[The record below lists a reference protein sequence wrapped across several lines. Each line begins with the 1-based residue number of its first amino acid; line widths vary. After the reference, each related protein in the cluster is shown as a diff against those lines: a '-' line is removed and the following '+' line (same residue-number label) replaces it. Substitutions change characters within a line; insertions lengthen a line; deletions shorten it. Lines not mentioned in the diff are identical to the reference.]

1 MGLVLKLGRDKSVSC
16 MNKNFVHAC
25 LLKIYEPL
33 KIRHI
38 CTKNIQKVDIDD
50 VIKYNCSRQSYRVVT
65 HEQMF
70 LKERLVKTDKPSL
83 ASIKLFSEQ
92 VRAAAIALYKE
103 LSRFISRITVRI
115 GFNVTQK
122 NLTLALDILLW
133 QEKSSVQWHLY
144 QMFYLACRKPINF
157 FLSFNML
164 STYGL
169 TFQVGD
175 LRGVF

>member
-1 MGLVLKLGRDKSVSC
+1 M
-16 MNKNFVHAC
+16 F
-25 LLKIYEPL
+25 LKIYQPL

-38 CTKNIQKVDIDD
+38 CTKNKLFKPGLQKKKVDIDD

-83 ASIKLFSEQ
+83 ASFKLFSEQ

-144 QMFYLACRKPINF
+144 QIKRLVENQFIYF
-157 FLSFNML
+157 FLSICYQHL
-164 STYGL
+164 
-169 TFQVGD
+169 D
-175 LRGVF
+175 

>member
-1 MGLVLKLGRDKSVSC
+1 M
-16 MNKNFVHAC
+16 F
-25 LLKIYEPL
+25 LKIYEPL

-38 CTKNIQKVDIDD
+38 CTKNKLFKPGLQKKKVDIDD

-65 HEQMF
+65 NEQMF

-83 ASIKLFSEQ
+83 ASFKLFSEQ

-103 LSRFISRITVRI
+103 LSHFISRITVRI
-115 GFNVTQK
+115 GFNMTQK

-144 QMFYLACRKPINF
+144 QIKRLVENQLISF
-157 FLSFNML
+157 FLSIC
-164 STYGL
+164 Y
-169 TFQVGD
+169 QHVH
-175 LRGVF
+175 

>member
-1 MGLVLKLGRDKSVSC
+1 M
-16 MNKNFVHAC
+16 F
-25 LLKIYEPL
+25 LKIYEPL

-38 CTKNIQKVDIDD
+38 CTKNILFKPGLQKKKVDIDD

-83 ASIKLFSEQ
+83 ASFKLFSEQ

-103 LSRFISRITVRI
+103 LSHFISRITVRI
-115 GFNVTQK
+115 GFNMTQK

-144 QMFYLACRKPINF
+144 QIKLLVENQLISF
-157 FLSFNML
+157 FLSIC
-164 STYGL
+164 Y
-169 TFQVGD
+169 QHVD
-175 LRGVF
+175 

>member
-1 MGLVLKLGRDKSVSC
+1 M
-16 MNKNFVHAC
+16 F
-25 LLKIYEPL
+25 LKIYEPL

-38 CTKNIQKVDIDD
+38 CTKNKLFKPGLQKKKVDIDD

-83 ASIKLFSEQ
+83 ASFKLFSEQ

-103 LSRFISRITVRI
+103 LSHFISRITVRI
-115 GFNVTQK
+115 GFNMTQK

-144 QMFYLACRKPINF
+144 QIKRLVENQLISF
-157 FLSFNML
+157 FLSIC
-164 STYGL
+164 Y
-169 TFQVGD
+169 QHVH
-175 LRGVF
+175 

>member
-1 MGLVLKLGRDKSVSC
+1 M
-16 MNKNFVHAC
+16 F
-25 LLKIYEPL
+25 LKIYEPL

-38 CTKNIQKVDIDD
+38 CTKNKLFKPGLQKKKVDIDD

-83 ASIKLFSEQ
+83 ASFKLFSEQ

-122 NLTLALDILLW
+122 NLTLALDILLC

-144 QMFYLACRKPINF
+144 QIKRLVENQLISF
-157 FLSFNML
+157 FLSICYQHM
-164 STYGL
+164 
-169 TFQVGD
+169 D
-175 LRGVF
+175 

>member
-1 MGLVLKLGRDKSVSC
+1 M
-16 MNKNFVHAC
+16 F
-25 LLKIYEPL
+25 LKIYEPL

-38 CTKNIQKVDIDD
+38 CTKNKLFKPGLQKKKVDIDD
-50 VIKYNCSRQSYRVVT
+50 VITYNCSRQSYRVVT

-83 ASIKLFSEQ
+83 ASFKLFSEQ

-103 LSRFISRITVRI
+103 LSHFISRITLRI
-115 GFNVTQK
+115 GFNMTQK

-144 QMFYLACRKPINF
+144 QIKRLVENQLISF
-157 FLSFNML
+157 FLSIC
-164 STYGL
+164 Y
-169 TFQVGD
+169 QHVH
-175 LRGVF
+175 

>member
-1 MGLVLKLGRDKSVSC
+1 M
-16 MNKNFVHAC
+16 F
-25 LLKIYEPL
+25 LKIYEPL

-38 CTKNIQKVDIDD
+38 CTKNILFKPTGLQKKKVDIDD

-83 ASIKLFSEQ
+83 ASFKLFSEQ

-103 LSRFISRITVRI
+103 LSHFISRITVRI
-115 GFNVTQK
+115 GFNMTQK

-144 QMFYLACRKPINF
+144 QIKRLVENQLISF
-157 FLSFNML
+157 FLSIC
-164 STYGL
+164 Y
-169 TFQVGD
+169 QHVH
-175 LRGVF
+175 

>member
-1 MGLVLKLGRDKSVSC
+1 M
-16 MNKNFVHAC
+16 F
-25 LLKIYEPL
+25 LKIYEPL

-38 CTKNIQKVDIDD
+38 CTKNILFKPGLQKKKVDIDD

-83 ASIKLFSEQ
+83 ASFKLFSEQ

-103 LSRFISRITVRI
+103 LSHFISRITVRI
-115 GFNVTQK
+115 GFNMTQK

-144 QMFYLACRKPINF
+144 QIKRLVENQLISF
-157 FLSFNML
+157 FLSICYQHM
-164 STYGL
+164 
-169 TFQVGD
+169 D
-175 LRGVF
+175 

>member
-1 MGLVLKLGRDKSVSC
+1 M
-16 MNKNFVHAC
+16 F
-25 LLKIYEPL
+25 LKIYEPL

-38 CTKNIQKVDIDD
+38 CTKNILFKPGLQKKKVDIDD
-50 VIKYNCSRQSYRVVT
+50 VLKYNCSRQSYRVVT

-83 ASIKLFSEQ
+83 ASSKLFSKQ

-103 LSRFISRITVRI
+103 LSHFISRITVRI
-115 GFNVTQK
+115 GFNMTQK

-144 QMFYLACRKPINF
+144 QIKRLVENQLISF
-157 FLSFNML
+157 FLSIC
-164 STYGL
+164 Y
-169 TFQVGD
+169 QHVH
-175 LRGVF
+175 

>member
-1 MGLVLKLGRDKSVSC
+1 MCFGIFNQYKHVVCKQSTKKTIIMGLVLKLGRDKSLSC

-38 CTKNIQKVDIDD
+38 CTKNKLFKPGLQKKKVDIDD

-83 ASIKLFSEQ
+83 ASFKLFSEQ

-103 LSRFISRITVRI
+103 LSHFISRITVRI
-115 GFNVTQK
+115 GFNMTQK

-133 QEKSSVQWHLY
+133 QEKVQ
-144 QMFYLACRKPINF
+144 CNGICTK
-157 FLSFNML
+157 
-164 STYGL
+164 
-169 TFQVGD
+169 
-175 LRGVF
+175 

>member
-38 CTKNIQKVDIDD
+38 CTKNKLFKPGLQEKKVDIDD

-83 ASIKLFSEQ
+83 ASFKLFSEQ

-103 LSRFISRITVRI
+103 LSHFYFQDYCTYWIQYDAEKFNTGSRHFIVA
-115 GFNVTQK
+115 G
-122 NLTLALDILLW
+122 
-133 QEKSSVQWHLY
+133 KSSVQWHLY
-144 QMFYLACRKPINF
+144 QIKRLVENQLISF
-157 FLSFNML
+157 FLSICYQHM
-164 STYGL
+164 
-169 TFQVGD
+169 D
-175 LRGVF
+175 

>member
-1 MGLVLKLGRDKSVSC
+1 M
-16 MNKNFVHAC
+16 F
-25 LLKIYEPL
+25 LKIYEPL

-38 CTKNIQKVDIDD
+38 CTKNKLFKPGLQKKKVDIDD

-83 ASIKLFSEQ
+83 ASFKLFSEQ
-92 VRAAAIALYKE
+92 VRAAAIALYKD

-115 GFNVTQK
+115 EFNMTQK

-144 QMFYLACRKPINF
+144 QIKQLVENQLISF
-157 FLSFNML
+157 FLSICYQHM
-164 STYGL
+164 
-169 TFQVGD
+169 D
-175 LRGVF
+175 

>member
-1 MGLVLKLGRDKSVSC
+1 M
-16 MNKNFVHAC
+16 F
-25 LLKIYEPL
+25 LKIYEPL

-38 CTKNIQKVDIDD
+38 CTKIILFKPGLQKKKVDIDD

-83 ASIKLFSEQ
+83 ASLKLFSEQ

-103 LSRFISRITVRI
+103 LSHFISRITVRI
-115 GFNVTQK
+115 GFNMTQK

-144 QMFYLACRKPINF
+144 QIKRLVENQLISF
-157 FLSFNML
+157 FLSIWYQHM
-164 STYGL
+164 
-169 TFQVGD
+169 D
-175 LRGVF
+175 

>member
-1 MGLVLKLGRDKSVSC
+1 MGLVLKLRRDKSVSC

-38 CTKNIQKVDIDD
+38 CTKNKLFKPGLQKKKRWTLMTSLSI
-50 VIKYNCSRQSYRVVT
+50 IVVAKAIALSP
-65 HEQMF
+65 MNRF

-83 ASIKLFSEQ
+83 ASFKLFSEQ

-103 LSRFISRITVRI
+103 LSHFISRITVRI
-115 GFNVTQK
+115 GFNMTQK

-144 QMFYLACRKPINF
+144 QIKRLVENQLISF
-157 FLSFNML
+157 FLSIC
-164 STYGL
+164 Y
-169 TFQVGD
+169 QH
-175 LRGVF
+175 

>member
-1 MGLVLKLGRDKSVSC
+1 M
-16 MNKNFVHAC
+16 F
-25 LLKIYEPL
+25 LKIYEPL

-38 CTKNIQKVDIDD
+38 CTKNILFKPGLQKKKVDIDD

-70 LKERLVKTDKPSL
+70 LRERLVKTDKPSL
-83 ASIKLFSEQ
+83 ASFKLFSEQ

-144 QMFYLACRKPINF
+144 QIKRLVENQLISF
-157 FLSFNML
+157 FLSICYQHM
-164 STYGL
+164 
-169 TFQVGD
+169 D
-175 LRGVF
+175 